1 MWAVDERV
9 GWVRFGGER
18 GQYICGL
25 SREQVGVDM
34 GMLEEE
40 TCSHLRQQYGVMLCA
55 SHL

>member
-1 MWAVDERV
+1 M
-9 GWVRFGGER
+9 RFGGER
-18 GQYICGL
+18 GQYRCGL
-25 SREQVGVDM
+25 SREQLGVDM